1 MDESANKSINWFIK
15 QKKELE
21 VVSFLNIPIKEDV
34 LYAKDQKLIEIARIS
49 LLMQNICLKENGV
62 GLSAVQLGIP
72 YKIFIAK
79 NYDISNE
86 FYTFVDC
93 QYEGI
98 GDKKTSIEGCLSL
111 KNKSNQ
117 VKRYKLDRFP
127 SVILKGLYFSF
138 ENNMNL
144 VPFEKQYDGFFSSIL
159 QHEIDHQNGILISDI
174 GKEMDLY

>member
-1 MDESANKSINWFIK
+1 MDESANKNIDWFIK

-21 VVSFLNIPIKEDV
+21 VVSFSSIPIKEDV
-34 LYAKDQKLIEIARIS
+34 LFAKDQKFAEIAKIS

-93 QYEGI
+93 QYEGVGNKI
-98 GDKKTSIEGCLSL
+98 TSIEGCLSL

-117 VKRYKLDRFP
+117 IKRYKLERFP

-144 VPFEKQYDGFFSSIL
+144 VTFEKKYDGFFSSIL